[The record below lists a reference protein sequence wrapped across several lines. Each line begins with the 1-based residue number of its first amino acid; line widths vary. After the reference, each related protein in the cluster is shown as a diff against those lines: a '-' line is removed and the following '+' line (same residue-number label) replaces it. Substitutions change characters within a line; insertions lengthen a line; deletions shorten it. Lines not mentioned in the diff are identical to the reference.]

1 MSVGISLL
9 ILADGTNLTFTML
22 RITEI
27 KGEDIY
33 FNNGKVLWILYFQG
47 LSALGRAPELSTL
60 DLIKVG
66 KAMGD
71 IGYCDSDVD
80 MYREELRFE
89 DPESLYGK
97 F

>member
-1 MSVGISLL
+1 MR
-9 ILADGTNLTFTML
+9 DNL

-27 KGEDIY
+27 KNEDIY
-33 FNNGKVLWILYFQG
+33 FSNGKSLWILYFQG
-47 LSALGRAPELSTL
+47 LSALGRAPKLSTL
-60 DLIKVG
+60 DLMKVG
-66 KAMGD
+66 RAMGD

>member
-9 ILADGTNLTFTML
+9 ILEDGTNLTFKLL
-22 RITEI
+22 RISEI

-33 FNNGKVLWILYFQG
+33 FNNGKVLWILYYQG
-47 LSALGRAPELSTL
+47 LSALGKAPELSTL
-60 DLIKVG
+60 DLMKVG

>member
-1 MSVGISLL
+1 
-9 ILADGTNLTFTML
+9 ML

-33 FNNGKVLWILYFQG
+33 FNNGKVLWILYIQG

-60 DLIKVG
+60 DLMKVG

-89 DPESLYGK
+89 DTESLYND
-97 F
+97 

>member
-1 MSVGISLL
+1 
-9 ILADGTNLTFTML
+9 ML

-47 LSALGRAPELSTL
+47 LSALGRAPKLSTL
-60 DLIKVG
+60 DLMKVG
-66 KAMGD
+66 KAMGE

-89 DPESLYGK
+89 DTESLYND
-97 F
+97 

>member
-1 MSVGISLL
+1 
-9 ILADGTNLTFTML
+9 ML

-60 DLIKVG
+60 DLMKVG

-89 DPESLYGK
+89 DTESLYGK

>member
-1 MSVGISLL
+1 MR
-9 ILADGTNLTFTML
+9 DNL

-27 KGEDIY
+27 KNEDIY
-33 FNNGKVLWILYFQG
+33 FSNGKSLWILYFQG

-60 DLIKVG
+60 DLMKVG
-66 KAMGD
+66 RAMGD

-89 DPESLYGK
+89 DTESLYND
-97 F
+97 

>member
-1 MSVGISLL
+1 
-9 ILADGTNLTFTML
+9 ML

-47 LSALGRAPELSTL
+47 LSALGRAPKLSTS
-60 DLIKVG
+60 DLMKVG
-66 KAMGD
+66 KALGE

-89 DPESLYGK
+89 DVESLYGK

>member
-1 MSVGISLL
+1 
-9 ILADGTNLTFTML
+9 ML

-60 DLIKVG
+60 DLMKVG
-66 KAMGD
+66 KAMGE

-89 DPESLYGK
+89 DTESLYND
-97 F
+97 

>member
-1 MSVGISLL
+1 
-9 ILADGTNLTFTML
+9 ML

-47 LSALGRAPELSTL
+47 LSALGRAPKLPTS

-89 DPESLYGK
+89 DPESLYGCLLYTSPSPRDLSTSRMPSSA
-97 F
+97 

>member
-1 MSVGISLL
+1 
-9 ILADGTNLTFTML
+9 ML

-47 LSALGRAPELSTL
+47 LSALGRAPKLPTS

-66 KAMGD
+66 NPTDNKIATN
-71 IGYCDSDVD
+71 
-80 MYREELRFE
+80 
-89 DPESLYGK
+89 GK
-97 F
+97 IK